1 MRNIQPRL
9 SKLERLPQFQPPP
22 GPLEKIEHLA
32 GKKLSDE
39 DLAVL
44 VILDRDMRRGVRW
57 AMSETELVAWEAYRV
72 LRETEAQR
80 MGFESLDDPER
91 IAGP

>member
-1 MRNIQPRL
+1 MRNIQLRL
-9 SKLERLPQFQPPP
+9 NKLERLPQFQPPP

-32 GKKLSDE
+32 AKKLSDK
-39 DLAVL
+39 DLDVL
-44 VILDRDMRRGVRW
+44 LILDRDMRGGVSRE
-57 AMSETELVAWEAYRV
+57 MSETELAAWEVYRA